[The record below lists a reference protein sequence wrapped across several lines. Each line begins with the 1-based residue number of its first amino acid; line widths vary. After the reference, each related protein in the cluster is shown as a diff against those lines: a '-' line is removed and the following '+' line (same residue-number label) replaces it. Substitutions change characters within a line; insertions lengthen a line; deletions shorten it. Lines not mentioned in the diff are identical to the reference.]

1 MRSFVSRLTIF
12 LHWASYLSVYI
23 ARASYWHARS
33 CGRVPIIIESNYI
46 SAGRQNWQNDRGCIV
61 TLSQDIQLDLSLSF
75 LSHGVCQCSRVED
88 GSGVRVA
95 ERCDENVLLAYL
107 RLWEKR
113 VVPRKTCRNSI
124 QFYVCVCAWE
134 NPFSPRVYPPLF
146 PPATLHPS
154 HQPIGL
160 LMRVKDCFHSLIRSF
175 IRSFIHLSVRSLLRN
190 SYMISCAL
198 DEIESRMNYSLNES
212 LINDNEYHFLVMTDF

>member
-1 MRSFVSRLTIF
+1 MTFCLSNNEFFLVGKLPESTLIIREIHTLLKAWRLAHVRSFVSRF
-12 LHWASYLSVYI
+12 SYTARRICQSVYI

-46 SAGRQNWQNDRGCIV
+46 SAGRQNWQNNRGRIV
-61 TLSQDIQLDLSLSF
+61 TLSRDIQSDLSLSF

-88 GSGVRVA
+88 GSGVRVV

-113 VVPRKTCRNSI
+113 AVPRKTCRNSI

-134 NPFSPRVYPPLF
+134 NPFSLCVSRILPCSHSLLS
-146 PPATLHPS
+146 TL
-154 HQPIGL
+154 PIGL
-160 LMRVKDCFHSLIRSF
+160 
-175 IRSFIHLSVRSLLRN
+175 SV
-190 SYMISCAL
+190 Y
-198 DEIESRMNYSLNES
+198 
-212 LINDNEYHFLVMTDF
+212 